1 MTNGLEYG
9 NVLKSIKTLIGDK
22 AMKSVILVVAL
33 IALLLGGCESMKVDG
48 VSFGAAYFN
57 ANVPVGRENVKIEGL
72 MPMALVNIKF
82 E

>member
-1 MTNGLEYG
+1 MKYLLT
-9 NVLKSIKTLIGDK
+9 TLIL
-22 AMKSVILVVAL
+22 ILCS
-33 IALLLGGCESMKVDG
+33 GCASMRIDG
-48 VSFGAAYFN
+48 VSIGAAYFN